1 MSLTLRWGEI
11 VTGEE
16 EECLSWKK
24 ATEKSGA
31 RAHPCEC
38 TGGVVLGRKQQFR
51 KSEISEWKS
60 WPGRN
65 CDSLEGHA

>member
-38 TGGVVLGRKQQFR
+38 TGGAGTGKEAAVPQK
-51 KSEISEWKS
+51 
-60 WPGRN
+60 
-65 CDSLEGHA
+65 